1 MKISNLVPSKALRPY
16 ISRYWVW
23 ENERVLPTIFSGTGT
38 ELMIHYGET
47 ITGTDHQENKIV
59 LPQSYI
65 MSPRF
70 EYYHLQQPNHLGF
83 ISIRFRAGAFRQFCK
98 FPCSE
103 FIDSFVEI
111 EDLWG
116 KVGIELEMRVREA
129 PGLKERIR
137 IIEAFLL
144 RRLSECGKS
153 EPSIDVAVKT
163 LLYHYRTTRIEDISD
178 SIFLS
183 RRQLERKFQ
192 ETVGVSP
199 KTFQKIARFE
209 AVMKELMLQ
218 QQKHYL
224 AVVLDHGYYDQS
236 HFLKDFEHYLGEA
249 PSSFLQKRNF
259 MSHFYNESF
268 SQ

>member
-1 MKISNLVPSKALRPY
+1 MRISNLVPSQALRPY

-23 ENERVLPTIFSGTGT
+23 EDENVLPTIFSGTGT
-38 ELMIHYGET
+38 ELMLHYGEA

-70 EYYHLQQPNHLGF
+70 EYYHLHHPKHLGF
-83 ISIRFRAGAFRQFCK
+83 ISIRFRAGAFRHFCK
-98 FPCSE
+98 FSCSE
-103 FIDSFVEI
+103 FIDSFVGI

-116 KVGIELEMRVREA
+116 KDGTELELRVREA
-129 PGLKERIR
+129 HGLQERIR

-144 RRLSECGKS
+144 RCLSQYGKN
-153 EPSIDVAVKT
+153 EPGIDVAVKT
-163 LLYHYRTTRIEDISD
+163 LLYRYRTTRIEDISD
-178 SIFLS
+178 LIFLS

-192 ETVGVSP
+192 EAVGVSP

-209 AVMKELMLQ
+209 AVMKELMLH

-236 HFLKDFEHYLGEA
+236 HFLKEFEHYLGDL

-259 MSHFYNESF
+259 MSHFYNERF
-268 SQ
+268 SH